1 MNQQHALN
9 EIKRTNYELLL
20 ISVLIHEVARFFPL
34 NVPVFMGWDK
44 DLRGELM
51 DRIRDRT
58 DKFQD
63 EMY

>member
-9 EIKRTNYELLL
+9 EIKRTNYYLLL
-20 ISVLIHEVARFFPL
+20 IYFLIHKVASFFPL

-44 DLRGELM
+44 DLCGELM

-58 DKFQD
+58 DTFQD